1 MKHLK
6 RRKFKIKLNKGNLHN
21 SYTDG
26 IKWDE
31 LTNKWDELTNKCLKC
46 EHIQFCI
53 AIPLFPTIN
62 RTCINLVN
70 EWKNGE
76 RRKSN
81 ADKQK

>member
-6 RRKFKIKLNKGNLHN
+6 RRKFKIKLNKENLH
-21 SYTDG
+21 SSFTDG
-26 IKWDE
+26 I
-31 LTNKWDELTNKCLKC
+31 KWDELTNKCLKC

-81 ADKQK
+81 ADK